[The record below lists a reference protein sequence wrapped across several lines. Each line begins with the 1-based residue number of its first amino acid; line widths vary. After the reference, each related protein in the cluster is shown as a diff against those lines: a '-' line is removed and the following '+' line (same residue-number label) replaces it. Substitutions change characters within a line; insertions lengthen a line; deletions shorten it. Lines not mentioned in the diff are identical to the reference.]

1 MKDRLILV
9 TGAGGGLGNCVVKEL
24 VCNGFTNI
32 VAQYRNR
39 MGNVCDH
46 LDNLS
51 GGSEARL
58 FNCELSASDSV
69 ERMHSDIK
77 KRFGNVYG
85 VVNLA
90 GSSVN
95 GVTWKMSSTDFS
107 RVLSDNLLSCFNVC
121 HEFVQDM
128 REQEE
133 GRIINAT
140 SIIGFTGCAG
150 AAAYC
155 AAKAGVV
162 AFTKSLALEVASK
175 SVTANALGLGYFD
188 SGLIEQL
195 TPEMQADVIKRT
207 PLKRLG
213 SAEDVGGLVKYLLSD
228 EASFVTGQVLHV
240 NGGLY
245 L

>member
-1 MKDRLILV
+1 MSSKLILV
-9 TGAGGGLGNCVVKEL
+9 TGAGGGLGNGLVKEL
-24 VCNGFTNI
+24 VEYGFTNI

-39 MGNVCDH
+39 VGNVCST
-46 LDNLS
+46 LDKLS

-58 FNCELSASDSV
+58 FKCELGASDAV
-69 ERMHSDIK
+69 AEMHRSIK
-77 KRFGNVYG
+77 ERFGPVYG

-90 GSSVN
+90 GSSIN
-95 GVTWKMSSTDFS
+95 GVTWKMSATDFS
-107 RVLSDNLLSCFNVC
+107 RVLNDNLISYFNVC

-128 REQEE
+128 REEEE
-133 GRIINAT
+133 GRVINA
-140 SIIGFTGCAG
+140 SSVIGSTGCAG

-162 AFTKSLALEVASK
+162 GFTKSLALEVASK
-175 SVTANALGLGYFD
+175 GITANVLGLGYYD

-195 TPEMQADVIKRT
+195 SPEMQADVIKRT

-213 SAEDVGGLVKYLLSD
+213 TAEDIGGIVRYLLSP
-228 EASFVTGQVLHV
+228 EASFITGQVMHV